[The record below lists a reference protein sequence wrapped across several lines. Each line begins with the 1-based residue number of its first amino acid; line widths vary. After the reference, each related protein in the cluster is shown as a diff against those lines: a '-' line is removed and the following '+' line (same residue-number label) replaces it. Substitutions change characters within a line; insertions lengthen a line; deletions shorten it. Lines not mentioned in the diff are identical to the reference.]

1 MALQTQRGTRGWNTL
16 VVAALLLAACGEE
29 LEWRETRLA
38 HAAVLLPGRAQ
49 TVTRAVSFEGQP
61 LAVTMTST
69 GVGAAMFAIGE
80 VQLPPQVAGDAAAQA
95 RVIAYFRDA
104 LVRNID
110 GTISASGAAT
120 LVLPPGSS
128 HRFVQGQSVQAQGR
142 TVDGRSA
149 ALAAR
154 FFIVDDRLFQ
164 LVALGG
170 DGGVGSQALD
180 TFFTSFRPLP

>member
-1 MALQTQRGTRGWNTL
+1 MAWFARRRVSGLSRL
-16 VVAALLLAACGEE
+16 IAAALLLAACSQE

-38 HAAVLLPGRAQ
+38 HAAALLPGRAQ
-49 TVTRAVSFEGQP
+49 TVARAVLFEGQM
-61 LAVTMTST
+61 LEVTMTST

-80 VQLPPQVAGDAAAQA
+80 VQLPPQVAGNAAAQE

-104 LVRNID
+104 LVRNIG
-110 GTISASGAAT
+110 GTVSASEPAT
-120 LVLPPGSS
+120 PVLPPGSS
-128 HRFVQGQSVQAQGR
+128 QRFVKGQFVQAQGR
-142 TVDGRSA
+142 TADGRSA

-164 LVALGG
+164 LVALGS

-180 TFFTSFRPLP
+180 TLFTSFRPLP

>member
-1 MALQTQRGTRGWNTL
+1 MALHARRDARGWSTL
-16 VVAALLLAACGEE
+16 FAFALLLAACSEG

-49 TVTRAVSFEGQP
+49 TLTRAVPFEGQT

-80 VQLPPQVAGDAAAQA
+80 VELPPQVAGDAAAQA

-104 LVRNID
+104 LLRNIG
-110 GTISASGAAT
+110 GTVNASGAEA

-128 HRFVQGQSVQAQGR
+128 HRFVQGQSVQAQGH
-142 TVDGRSA
+142 TADGRPA

>member
-1 MALQTQRGTRGWNTL
+1 MALFAQRLAPGLRRPIA
-16 VVAALLLAACGEE
+16 AALLLAACSQE
-29 LEWRETRLA
+29 LDWR
-38 HAAVLLPGRAQ
+38 Q
-49 TVTRAVSFEGQP
+49 T

-80 VQLPPQVAGDAAAQA
+80 VELPPQVAGDAAAQA

-104 LVRNID
+104 LVRNIG
-110 GTISASGAAT
+110 GTVSASEPAT
-120 LVLPPGSS
+120 LMLPPGSS
-128 HRFVQGQSVQAQGR
+128 QRFVKGQSVQAQGR
-142 TVDGRSA
+142 TADGRPA

-164 LVALGG
+164 LVALGS

>member
-1 MALQTQRGTRGWNTL
+1 MALFARRLAPGLRRPIA
-16 VVAALLLAACGEE
+16 AALLLAACSQE
-29 LEWRETRLA
+29 LDWRETRLA

-49 TVTRAVSFEGQP
+49 TVTRAVPFEGQT

-80 VQLPPQVAGDAAAQA
+80 VELPPQVAGDAAAQA
-95 RVIAYFRDA
+95 RVIAYFRVA
-104 LVRNID
+104 LVRHI
-110 GTISASGAAT
+110 GGSVSASVAASV
-120 LVLPPGSS
+120 VLPAGSS
-128 HRFVQGQSVQAQGR
+128 HRFMQGQSVQAQGR
-142 TVDGRSA
+142 TADGRPA